1 MSAIQPLFERYRPAV
16 WGDVVGQDRAIR
28 ALDCIR
34 KSNGTLAGQ
43 AYWIAGP
50 SGTGKTTI
58 AKLLADELADP
69 MNVVELDASGLMPSH
84 VVDIERS
91 SRSYGMGEKPGRVY
105 IVNEAHGLR
114 KDTLRQLLV
123 TLERIPSHVA
133 WIFTTT
139 DDGADCLFDGI
150 DAHPLLSRCVEVPM
164 SRRGLAE
171 AMAQRAMEIARA
183 ESLDGKPLKAYV
195 ELVRQKRN
203 NMRAVLQHIAA
214 GGMLERGAA

>member
-1 MSAIQPLFERYRPAV
+1 MSIPLYEKHRPSE
-16 WGDVVGQDRAIR
+16 WSQVVGQDRALK
-28 ALDCIR
+28 ALDCLR

-58 AKLLADELADP
+58 AKLIAAELADSF
-69 MNVVELDASGLMPSH
+69 NVEEIDASGLMPQHVQDLEHSSH
-84 VVDIERS
+84 TF
-91 SRSYGMGEKPGRVY
+91 GMGAKAGRVY
-105 IVNEAHGLR
+105 VVNEAHGLR
-114 KDTLRQLLV
+114 KDTIRQLLV

-139 DDGADCLFDGI
+139 DDGADTLFDGI

-171 AMAQRAMEIARA
+171 AMAQRALEIARS
-183 ESLDGKPLKAYV
+183 EGLDGKPLKSYV
-195 ELVRQKRN
+195 ELVKQKRN
-203 NMRAVLQHIAA
+203 NFRSVLQHIAA
-214 GGMLERGAA
+214 GGMLASDNGE